1 MSNPPL
7 LTMSGVTDTGRVREH
22 NEDTIRWDAAGGWA
36 ILADGM
42 GGHLAGEVASALA
55 SETIARHLA
64 EVRNSDAER
73 VKAALHD
80 AVMAANRVI
89 HTQAQTDV
97 RCHSMGTT
105 VVAAL
110 VHDDLLSS
118 AHVGDSRL
126 YRYNDQG
133 LELLSRDHSLVQ
145 ELVDEGF
152 ISQEE
157 AASSVHRNVIT
168 RALGLQETVAVDLLQ
183 VETAPGD
190 LFILCSD
197 GLSDMIPHGELEQ
210 YLKDGNLDSM
220 ALTLVAEANARGGE
234 DNISVILIRVGKA

>member
-1 MSNPPL
+1 MNNPPL

-22 NEDTIRWDAAGGWA
+22 NEDTIRWDVSGGWA

-64 EVRNSDAER
+64 ELQGGDAEQ
-73 VKAALHD
+73 VKIILKD
-80 AVMAANRVI
+80 AVVAANRVI
-89 HTQAQTDV
+89 HAQAQTDIN
-97 RCHSMGTT
+97 CHSMGTT

-110 VHDDLLSS
+110 VHDALLSS

-126 YRYNDQG
+126 YRYNEEG

-145 ELVDEGF
+145 ELVDEGV
-152 ISQEE
+152 ITQED

-168 RALGLQETVAVDLLQ
+168 RALGLQDTVEVDLLQ
-183 VETAPGD
+183 VATAPGD
-190 LFILCSD
+190 LFVLCSD
-197 GLSDMIPHGELEQ
+197 GLSDKIPHVELEQ
-210 YLKDGNLDSM
+210 FLQGSNLDTM
-220 ALTLVAEANARGGE
+220 ARALVAEANARGGE
-234 DNISVILIRVGKA
+234 DNISVILIRVG